1 MWKRTH
7 PANAWGNL
15 YTNQPERVNG
25 WLRLT
30 SSGWDQPQRTI
41 EAREKTRRSRLVAW
55 LILGL
60 LVGVV
65 ILSPLALQ
73 DDRARWVLCAWAI
86 GLLLAALL
94 NRAGFVVAAGATL
107 VALVSGGILAA
118 NLASPIGLTMGELPN
133 FDAYVVP
140 VVIAA
145 SVLPR
150 ASCFIVAT
158 LNSLLIVGN
167 YAWQPHNPNIAL
179 DAHLYSSATV
189 QTVSLLVRP
198 IALQF
203 VLAVVAYLWVRGT
216 DRAIRR
222 ADRAEEIAEL
232 EQREVERTR
241 DIEEGVHQ
249 LLAVHVR
256 LANGDF
262 GARVPPLSSAPLW
275 QIGNSLNHLI
285 ARLTTFAQVD
295 AVLGRTQHTVSA
307 LMDVI
312 QRWQQGQTATL
323 PAPSGTPVDPLIGL
337 LQRTIGGQRSTRSS
351 PGGATGTPRTSGTPG
366 TPGADGSPSPRTSGT
381 HSSGPQLGPDSS
393 FGSNFGA
400 SSGFFPD
407 TSFGGLAERVSGSAG
422 SPPLPE
428 PDTPW
433 HPQPAALAPGEGSD
447 EWFDPW
453 RLGDPWLPEEP

>member
-1 MWKRTH
+1 MWKRSR
-7 PANAWGNL
+7 PDDAWPNL
-15 YTNQPERVNG
+15 YVDQQERVNG

-30 SSGWDQPQRTI
+30 SSGWDRPQRTI

-60 LVGVV
+60 LVGVA

-73 DDRARWVLCAWAI
+73 DARARWVLGAWVA
-86 GLLLAALL
+86 GLVLAAAL
-94 NRAGFVVAAGATL
+94 NRRGFVIAAGVTL
-107 VALVSGGILAA
+107 VALTSGGILAA

-150 ASCFIVAT
+150 ASGFIVAT

-167 YAWQPHNPNIAL
+167 YAWQPHNANIAQ
-179 DAHLYSSATV
+179 DVHLYSSATV

-203 VLAVVAYLWVRGT
+203 VLAVVAYLWVRST

-222 ADRAEEIAEL
+222 ADRAEEIAAL

-241 DIEEGVHQ
+241 EIEEGVHQ

-262 GARVPPLSSAPLW
+262 GARVPQLRSVPLW

-285 ARLTTFAQVD
+285 ARLTAFAQVD
-295 AVLGRTQHTVSA
+295 AVLGRTQHAVSA

-312 QRWQQGQTATL
+312 QRWQQGQVVPPSAL
-323 PAPSGTPVDPLIGL
+323 PAPSGTPVDPLIVL
-337 LQRTIGGQRSTRSS
+337 LQRTSTASPGAWSS
-351 PGGATGTPRTSGTPG
+351 PSGSTGAS
-366 TPGADGSPSPRTSGT
+366 GSPA
-381 HSSGPQLGPDSS
+381 SGPVFGPNSG
-393 FGSNFGA
+393 FRA
-400 SSGFFPD
+400 SSGFHPEA
-407 TSFGGLAERVSGSAG
+407 GLGAQADRLSA
-422 SPPLPE
+422 PP
-428 PDTPW
+428 W
-433 HPQPAALAPGEGSD
+433 QPQPPASPAPAEGGD
-447 EWFDPW
+447 EWNDPW
-453 RLGDPWLPEEP
+453 RLGDP

>member
-1 MWKRTH
+1 MWKRSG
-7 PANAWGNL
+7 PDDAWGNL
-15 YTNQPERVNG
+15 YANQQERVNG

-30 SSGWDQPQRTI
+30 SSGWEQPQRSI

-73 DDRARWVLCAWAI
+73 DSRARWVLGAWVI
-86 GLLLAALL
+86 GLVLAAVL
-94 NRAGFVVAAGATL
+94 NRRGYVMAAGVTL
-107 VALVSGGILAA
+107 VVLISGGILAA

-145 SVLPR
+145 SILPR
-150 ASCFIVAT
+150 ASGFIVAT

-167 YAWQPHNPNIAL
+167 YAWQPHNANITQ
-179 DAHLYSSATV
+179 DAHLYSSVTV

-232 EQREVERTR
+232 EQREIERTHE
-241 DIEEGVHQ
+241 IEEGVHQ

-262 GARVPPLSSAPLW
+262 GARVPPLRSVPLW

-285 ARLTTFAQVD
+285 ARLTAFAQVD
-295 AVLGRTQHTVSA
+295 AVLGRTQQAAGA
-307 LMDVI
+307 LVDVI
-312 QRWQQGQTATL
+312 QRWQQGQVVPASAL
-323 PAPSGTPVDPLIGL
+323 PAPSGTPVDPLIVL
-337 LQRTIGGQRSTRSS
+337 LQRTAAGQRGAWSS
-351 PGGATGTPRTSGTPG
+351 PSSTSSTTDTPASAP
-366 TPGADGSPSPRTSGT
+366 
-381 HSSGPQLGPDSS
+381 S
-393 FGSNFGA
+393 FGPASGFGLGSGA
-400 SSGFFPD
+400 SGERRSGL
-407 TSFGGLAERVSGSAG
+407 TG
-422 SPPLPE
+422 SPPPRE
-428 PDTPW
+428 APW
-433 HPQPAALAPGEGSD
+433 HREPPATSAPGEGWG
-447 EWFDPW
+447 EWTDQWHQRESP
-453 RLGDPWLPEEP
+453 PEDGQ

>member
-1 MWKRTH
+1 MWKRSR
-7 PANAWGNL
+7 PDEAWANL
-15 YTNQPERVNG
+15 YTDQQERVNG

-30 SSGWDQPQRTI
+30 SSGWDRPQRTI
-41 EAREKTRRSRLVAW
+41 EAREKARRSRLVAW

-60 LVGVV
+60 LVGVA

-73 DDRARWVLCAWAI
+73 DARARWVLGAWMV
-86 GLLLAALL
+86 GLLLAAAL
-94 NRAGFVVAAGATL
+94 NRRGFVIAAGVTL
-107 VALVSGGILAA
+107 VALTSGGILAA

-150 ASCFIVAT
+150 ASGFIVAT

-167 YAWQPHNPNIAL
+167 YAWQPHNANIAQ
-179 DAHLYSSATV
+179 DVHLYSSATV

-222 ADRAEEIAEL
+222 ADRAEEIAAL

-241 DIEEGVHQ
+241 EIEEGVHQ

-262 GARVPPLSSAPLW
+262 GARVPQLRSVPLW

-285 ARLTTFAQVD
+285 ARLHAFAQVD

-312 QRWQQGQTATL
+312 QHWQQGQVVPPSAL
-323 PAPSGTPVDPLIGL
+323 PAPSGTPVDPLIVL
-337 LQRTIGGQRSTRSS
+337 LQRTSAGSHGAWSS
-351 PGGATGTPRTSGTPG
+351 PSSTAGA
-366 TPGADGSPSPRTSGT
+366 PGASGA
-381 HSSGPQLGPDSS
+381 PVPNPS
-393 FGSNFGA
+393 FGPNSGSGIG
-400 SSGFFPD
+400 SSAGIL
-407 TSFGGLAERVSGSAG
+407 GERPSGSAS
-422 SPPLPE
+422 SPPPHAPSGQRQPLP
-428 PDTPW
+428 PP
-433 HPQPAALAPGEGSD
+433 APGEGWG
-447 EWFDPW
+447 EWSDPW
-453 RLGDPWLPEEP
+453 HRREPWPPEEP